1 MPSQKKNASKRG
13 PKPKQI
19 FLSWSGKL
27 SQDIAELLHQE
38 IPEILK
44 KTNVFFSKKDIR
56 KGANGVEELL
66 QNLKKSEV
74 AISILTKANKTRPWI
89 MFEAGAIR
97 GHGGT
102 CYNLLVDI
110 PNAKVVPPLSNF
122 QNTQLLDK
130 ADFRRLLHEIS
141 KVTQKTVSPSTITR
155 SIGKRWPKIEA
166 SIQGIIKKN
175 QKPAKLT
182 KPSKQQSPAK
192 EDAKPEASSKQN
204 RKGLLPLSDEV
215 KKYLD

>member
-1 MPSQKKNASKRG
+1 MKPASKRG
-13 PKPKQI
+13 PKPKQL

-27 SQDIAELLHQE
+27 SQDIAELLHRE

-44 KTNVFFSKKDIR
+44 KTDVFFSKKDIR

-66 QNLKKSEV
+66 NNLKKSTV
-74 AISILTKANKTRPWI
+74 AIGILTKANKTKPWI

-102 CYNLLVDI
+102 FCNLLVDI
-110 PNAKVVPPLSNF
+110 SNADVTPPLSNF

-141 KVTQKTVSPSTITR
+141 KATQKTVPISTITR
-155 SIGKRWPKIEA
+155 SVGKRWPKIETA
-166 SIQGIIKKN
+166 IKEIIEKNKKSAKPRN
-175 QKPAKLT
+175 PSPQQPPSTPPEEKPARKPAKRRAI
-182 KPSKQQSPAK
+182 PSAEEQYKWFKS
-192 EDAKPEASSKQN
+192 
-204 RKGLLPLSDEV
+204 
-215 KKYLD
+215 